1 LCVNISRSQPM
12 LAQNH
17 TTIIT
22 PKNDW
27 WKIDLNELFEFR
39 NLSYAF
45 AWREIKVRYKQTFL
59 GVAWV
64 VFQPL
69 ATMVIFTLFFG
80 SLAKLPSGKLPYSL
94 FVLVGLVYWN
104 FFANVV
110 SHASN
115 SLIENENLI
124 KKVYFPKLLLP
135 LSSVLVGLV
144 DFAINYVLLIG
155 FSLSKGFIPPV
166 SFSIVTLVSL
176 FITIIAASGLGLFT
190 SSLNIKFRD
199 VRYILP
205 FFIQILLFLSP
216 VIYPSSIVSPAKKL
230 ILALNPMTGAIESV
244 RQSISGENLDWA
256 TIGISGASAMGMF
269 FVGLAYFKSTEK
281 FIADIV

>member
-1 LCVNISRSQPM
+1 M

-176 FITIIAASGLGLFT
+176 FIIIIAASGLGLFT

>member
-1 LCVNISRSQPM
+1 M

-155 FSLSKGFIPPV
+155 FSL
-166 SFSIVTLVSL
+166 
-176 FITIIAASGLGLFT
+176 
-190 SSLNIKFRD
+190 
-199 VRYILP
+199 
-205 FFIQILLFLSP
+205 
-216 VIYPSSIVSPAKKL
+216 
-230 ILALNPMTGAIESV
+230 
-244 RQSISGENLDWA
+244 
-256 TIGISGASAMGMF
+256 
-269 FVGLAYFKSTEK
+269 
-281 FIADIV
+281 